1 MPPPGLSHTTA
12 LCLWPFCRAKVVLL
26 FIRSRQPP
34 AVQPNSSHFFC
45 LVGLSVLLVFQE
57 LGFILTNTVRNG
69 PSFPVATQL
78 LSGSS
83 PMTQPVQETQETR
96 AGSLSRDDPLEQET
110 ATYSNIVAGRT
121 P

>member
-1 MPPPGLSHTTA
+1 MPPPGLSYVTA

-34 AVQPNSSHFFC
+34 AVQPNSSHFFY

-83 PMTQPVQETQETR
+83 LMTQPVQETR
-96 AGSLSRDDPLEQET
+96 VGSLSQDDPLEQET
-110 ATYSNIVAGRT
+110 ASYSNIVAWRT

>member
-1 MPPPGLSHTTA
+1 MPPPGLSYVTA

-34 AVQPNSSHFFC
+34 AVQPNSSHFFY

-69 PSFPVATQL
+69 PSFPEHERCVSKSYLSPQPKSADRQVAPTL
-78 LSGSS
+78 
-83 PMTQPVQETQETR
+83 TQPSPVQIANPET
-96 AGSLSRDDPLEQET
+96 LKVNKCLLL
-110 ATYSNIVAGRT
+110 
-121 P
+121 